1 MVDPTGKIIRFIPPQ
16 QAVQPQR
23 NNVSNLEND
32 FITTFAEAIAQAAKS
47 PQANNLRSNGLNQ
60 DVFVSRDGNTRR
72 NV

>member
-1 MVDPTGKIIRFIPPQ
+1 MVDPIGKIIRFIPPQ

-47 PQANNLRSNGLNQ
+47 PQINNLRSNGSLTR
-60 DVFVSRDGNTRR
+60 DVFVSRGGDAR